1 MTRCIWVLFF
11 LLLAGTAS
19 SQVLNNATQ
28 KSPVDYTQPRE
39 YRIGGI
45 TVSGASFLDPNA
57 LISVTGLKVGDEIT
71 VPGEDISQAIQKLWA
86 QGIIGDVDVTISR
99 IEGDQIFLDF
109 HLKERPRLSRFT
121 FSGINKSQQ
130 EALNDKISLQRG
142 RTVNDATLNSTRTV
156 IKNYFA
162 EKSYLNAKVNMTQ
175 RPDSLLPNSVV
186 LDIKIDKGPKVKIGE
201 IDIVGNEAFSDRK
214 LEKQMKKTKEKS
226 LINTFSSSKFQRSE
240 YENDKQLL
248 LDFYNSEGYR
258 DAIIVSDSV
267 YRISDD
273 RLGIRI
279 TVDEGRRYYYRNI
292 TWKGNYLYDDE
303 YLSKVLGIEK
313 GDVYNRQELDK
324 RLTYNPTGIDVSALY
339 QNDGYLFQSIDPVEV
354 RVEGDSIDLEMRVY
368 EGPQATIK
376 NVVITGNTKTS
387 EHVIRRE
394 LRTLPGEKYS
404 RDDLIRTRNELAALG
419 YFDPE
424 TIGLQP
430 IPNQA
435 DGTVDIHYSVVERPN
450 DQISLS
456 GGWGGPIGAVGTVGL
471 TLNNFSTR
479 KFWDIKEW
487 TPVPSGD
494 GQRLSLNVQANGKYY
509 QSYSMSFTEPW
520 LGGRKPHS
528 LTVSLFKTVYR
539 RPDFLE
545 QESKLDV
552 NGASVSLGRR
562 LQWPDNY
569 FNITHSVSYSRYNL
583 DNYRQLFQDFTDGTS
598 NSISFVNTLSRYSI
612 DNPTYPTRGSQLSLS
627 VNLTP
632 PYSLF
637 KDNAG
642 KYEFIEFNKWMF
654 DASYFINLAGKL
666 VLNTR
671 AHFGFLG
678 KYDSD
683 ATIGPF
689 ERFKLGGSGLGGG
702 NVFVGTE
709 YIGLRGY
716 DDESVFEGNDPS
728 LLQAG
733 GIAYNKFVMELRQLI
748 SPSPAATI
756 YGLAFLEAGNN
767 FGSYDNY
774 SPFKLYRS
782 AGIGARI
789 FMPAF
794 GLLGFDYGWRL
805 DDVPGQ
811 PNAKQ
816 GMFHFI
822 IGQQL
827 R

>member
-1 MTRCIWVLFF
+1 MTRSIWMLFF
-11 LLLAGTAS
+11 LFLAGTAS
-19 SQVLNNATQ
+19 AQVLNNATQ
-28 KSPVDYTQPRE
+28 TNPVDYTQPRQ
-39 YRIGGI
+39 YQIGGI
-45 TVSGASFLDPNA
+45 TVSGAKFLDPNA
-57 LISVTGLKVGDEIT
+57 LIAVTGLKVGDEIT

-86 QGIIGDVDVTISR
+86 QGIIGDVDVSITR
-99 IEGDQIFLDF
+99 IEGNQIYLDF
-109 HLKERPRLSRFT
+109 FLKERPRLSRFV
-121 FSGINKSQQ
+121 FSGINKSQK
-130 EALNDKISLQRG
+130 EALSEKVILQRG
-142 RTVNDATLNSTRTV
+142 RTVNDATLNSTRTI
-156 IKNYFA
+156 IKKYLA
-162 EKSYLNAKVNMTQ
+162 EKSYLNAKVNIVQ

-186 LDIKIDKGPKVKIGE
+186 LDIRIDKGDKVKIGN

-226 LINTFSSSKFQRSE
+226 LFNLFSSSKFQESE
-240 YENDKQLL
+240 FENDKQLL

-279 TVDEGRRYYYRNI
+279 TVDEGQRYYYRNI

-303 YLSKVLGIEK
+303 YLTRVLGIEK
-313 GDVYNRQELDK
+313 GDIYNRQELDK
-324 RLTYNPTGIDVSALY
+324 RLNYNPTGIDVSALY

-376 NVVITGNTKTS
+376 NVVVTGNTKTS
-387 EHVIRRE
+387 DHVIRRE
-394 LRTLPGEKYS
+394 LRTLPGDKYS
-404 RDDLIRTRNELAALG
+404 RDNLIRTRNELAALG

-424 TIGLQP
+424 NIGLQP
-430 IPNQA
+430 IPNPE
-435 DGTVDIHYSVVERPN
+435 DGTVDIHYSVVETPN

-456 GGWGGPIGAVGTVGL
+456 GGWGGAIGAIGTVGL

-479 KFWDIKEW
+479 KFWDLDEW
-487 TPVPSGD
+487 RPIPSGD
-494 GQRLSLNVQANGKYY
+494 GQRLSLHVQANGKYY
-509 QSYSMSFTEPW
+509 QSYSLSFTEPW
-520 LGGRKPHS
+520 LGGRRANS

-539 RPDFLE
+539 RASAFEAD
-545 QESKLDV
+545 SKLDV
-552 NGASVSLGRR
+552 NGGSITLGRR
-562 LQWPDNY
+562 LQWPDDY
-569 FNITHSVSYSRYNL
+569 FNMSHSLSYSRYTL
-583 DNYRQLFQDFTDGTS
+583 DNYTYLFSDFTNGIS
-598 NSISFVNTLSRYSI
+598 NSISVVNTISRYSI
-612 DNPTYPTRGSQLSLS
+612 NNPTFPSSGSQLSLS

-642 KYEFIEFNKWMF
+642 KYEFVEFNKWMF

-678 KYDSD
+678 KYSSN
-683 ATIGPF
+683 ATLGPF

-716 DDESVFEGNDPS
+716 DDESVVNSNNSDA
-728 LLQAG
+728 LQAG
-733 GIAYNKFVMELRQLI
+733 GIAYNKFVVELRQLI
-748 SPSPAATI
+748 SPAPAATI
-756 YGLAFLEAGNN
+756 YGLAFMEAGNN
-767 FGSYDNY
+767 FGSYSEYN
-774 SPFKLYRS
+774 PFKLYRS
-782 AGIGARI
+782 VGVGARI
-789 FMPAF
+789 FMPMF

-805 DDVPGQ
+805 DDLPGQ
-811 PNAKQ
+811 PDAKR

-822 IGQQL
+822 LGQQL

>member
-28 KSPVDYTQPRE
+28 TNPVDYQQPRQ

-45 TVSGASFLDPNA
+45 TVSGAKFLDPNA
-57 LISVTGLKVGDEIT
+57 LLAVTGLKVGDEIT

-86 QGIIGDVDVTISR
+86 QGIIGDVDVSITR
-99 IEGDQIFLDF
+99 IEGNQIYLDF
-109 HLKERPRLSRFT
+109 FLKERPRLSRFT

-130 EALNDKISLQRG
+130 EALSEKISLQRG
-142 RTVNDATLNSTRTV
+142 RTVNDATLNSTREV
-156 IKNYFA
+156 IKDYFA
-162 EKSYLNAKVNMTQ
+162 EKSFLNAKVNMTQ

-186 LDIKIDKGPKVKIGE
+186 LDIKIDKGDKVKIGE
-201 IDIVGNEAFSDRK
+201 VDIVGNEAFSDRK
-214 LEKQMKKTKEKS
+214 LEKQLKKTKEKS
-226 LINTFSSSKFQRSE
+226 ILNILSSSKYQSEE

-248 LDFYNSEGYR
+248 LDFYNAEGYR

-267 YRISDD
+267 YRISDN

-313 GDVYNRQELDK
+313 GDVYDRQELDK

-354 RVEGDSIDLEMRVY
+354 QIEGDSIDLEMRVY

-376 NVVITGNTKTS
+376 NVIVTGNTKTS

-394 LRTLPGEKYS
+394 LRTLPGDKYS
-404 RDDLIRTRNELAALG
+404 RDNLIRTRNELASLG

-424 TIGLQP
+424 AIGLQP

-479 KFWDIKEW
+479 KFWDLDEW

-509 QSYSMSFTEPW
+509 QSYSLSFTEPW
-520 LGGRKPHS
+520 LGGRNPNS

-539 RPDFLE
+539 RPAIME
-545 QESKLDV
+545 EESKLDV
-552 NGASVSLGRR
+552 NGASVTLGRR
-562 LQWPDNY
+562 LTWPDDY
-569 FNITHSVSYSRYNL
+569 FNISHSLSYSRYTLN
-583 DNYRQLFQDFTDGTS
+583 NYRQLFADFIDGNS

-612 DNPTYPTRGSQLSLS
+612 DNPTFPTRGSQLSLS

-654 DASYFINLAGKL
+654 DASYFVNLAGKL

-678 KYDSD
+678 RYNSD
-683 ATIGPF
+683 ATLGPF
-689 ERFKLGGSGLGGG
+689 ERFKVGGNGMGGG

-716 DDESVFEGNDPS
+716 DEESVVDVNDPT
-728 LLQAG
+728 LFQAG
-733 GIAYNKFVMELRQLI
+733 GIAYNKFVLEMRQLI

-756 YGLAFLEAGNN
+756 YGLAFMEAGNSY
-767 FGSYDNY
+767 GSFENY
-774 SPFKLYRS
+774 NPFKLYRS
-782 AGIGARI
+782 VGIGARI

-811 PNAKQ
+811 PNMKRGQ
-816 GMFHFI
+816 FHFM